1 VPALS
6 VLENIFLGRGGFFS
20 GPPGVEFRDKAHQ
33 LLLTLSADPIDLN
46 TSLEELPLSKQQ
58 IVVIVRALMLNPNIV
73 ILDEAT
79 SALDVSDRDRL
90 FEHLRERRSR
100 GQSVIYISHRIDEI
114 QGLADRLTV
123 IRNGVSIQT
132 LNPKETSVSEILRQM
147 SGENRASMSGEVM
160 KDSWKGKENASI
172 VLRTT
177 KLKFNANSRPIDFQA
192 YEGEIVG
199 LAGLEGHGQE
209 IFLRA
214 LAGLRASSL
223 RGEVAAIDRQRNEV
237 SIHSLKQA
245 YRQEISYVPRDRKTE
260 GLFLK
265 LSIKDNFAMPTYS
278 RIVKQ
283 RKVTQAL
290 KLFKD
295 KLSIIYENDS
305 QLVGSLSGGN
315 QQKVVLARWIYT
327 NPRVLLL
334 NDPTRGVD
342 IPTKRDL
349 YRLFHELVGNNMTIV
364 LLSTDLEELV
374 ELCDRVVVFRDGGI
388 FSELQGEGIQRDRI
402 IAAMFGEAI

>member
-1 VPALS
+1 
-6 VLENIFLGRGGFFS
+6 
-20 GPPGVEFRDKAHQ
+20 
-33 LLLTLSADPIDLN
+33 
-46 TSLEELPLSKQQ
+46 
-58 IVVIVRALMLNPNIV
+58 
-73 ILDEAT
+73 
-79 SALDVSDRDRL
+79 
-90 FEHLRERRSR
+90 
-100 GQSVIYISHRIDEI
+100 
-114 QGLADRLTV
+114 LADRLTV